1 MNRVMNWTGQA
12 LLYGCFGVALG
23 VLSRWPVYHPL
34 PPETAQIKVSFL
46 HHGQRLAECRPYTE
60 EEKAKLAPNMRKAMK
75 CERERSPV
83 HIEVDIDGQPVLSHT
98 ANPSGLSRDGASTM
112 YQRLNVPAGE
122 HRIAVRFKDKM
133 SQPDFTQQ
141 REESITLQPAQV
153 LVIDYSAEKGGIVFQ

>member
-1 MNRVMNWTGQA
+1 MNRTFNWIGQA

-34 PPETAQIKVSFL
+34 PPDTAQIKVSFL
-46 HHGQRLAECRPYTE
+46 HHGQRLVDCRPYTE
-60 EEKAKLAPNMRKAMK
+60 EEKAKMAPNMRRAMK
-75 CERERSPV
+75 CERARSSV

-98 ANPSGLSRDGASTM
+98 AAPAGLSRDGASTM
-112 YQRLNVPAGE
+112 YRRFDVPAGE

-133 SQPDFTQQ
+133 SASEFTQQ
-141 REESITLQPAQV
+141 REETIALKPAQV